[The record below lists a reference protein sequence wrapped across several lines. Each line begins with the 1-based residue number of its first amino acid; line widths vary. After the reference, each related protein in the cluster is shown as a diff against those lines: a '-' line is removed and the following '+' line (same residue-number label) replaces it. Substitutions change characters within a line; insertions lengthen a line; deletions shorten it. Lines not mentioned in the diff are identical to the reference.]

1 MMSLSKM
8 KKIKRILSFFSHVHF
23 FFKKLSK
30 FLIVLE
36 EEEEKKRVEEC
47 LDCKQQ
53 KQIAIGIGNQK
64 TIKLEKKK

>member
-36 EEEEKKRVEEC
+36 EEEEKKE
-47 LDCKQQ
+47 
-53 KQIAIGIGNQK
+53 
-64 TIKLEKKK
+64 

>member
-36 EEEEKKRVEEC
+36 EEKKRVEEC

-53 KQIAIGIGNQK
+53 KQIAIGIGNRK